1 MLVNRRHIMRSAALS
16 APALLLAGCAAFSKS
31 TATIGGV
38 TTTTITIDLTKLA
51 QYATALQNGVSTLLT
66 IPAIPAAL
74 GPAGTAVVTMTIKD
88 LATQVAALAAADS
101 GSTTLVYTT
110 STVPAALQA
119 FQADATSVAKNTAL
133 VLAGIL
139 PSVSQ
144 QISTYIDAFNTIVSL
159 AEAVLPTSTATPAA
173 AAPPTMTEA
182 QALKVLGVV
191 S

>member
-1 MLVNRRHIMRSAALS
+1 MLVNRRHILRSASLS
-16 APALLLAGCAAFSKS
+16 APALLLAGCSVFSKT
-31 TATIGGV
+31 TATVGGV
-38 TTTTITIDLTKLA
+38 TTSTITIDLTKLA

-74 GPAGTAVVTMTIKD
+74 GPVATAAVSVAVKD

-119 FQADATSVAKNTAL
+119 FQTDATSVAKNTAL

-144 QISTYIDAFNTIVSL
+144 QVSTYIDAFNTIVSL
-159 AEAVLPTSTATPAA
+159 AETVLPSSTATPAA